1 MGAAISVTLPTLQGL
16 EHVLGALRTSALP
29 LDGSTASAQR
39 QKLHMTPTPPSL
51 LRRIAIAVGSF
62 FSIVARPDLA
72 AQVDALR
79 RGVSVPVAP
88 KPVEPA
94 PVLVTPASV
103 APPPPPPAPVAP
115 PMASE
120 TAALQLLGLLQ
131 REARF
136 VDFVQEDVV
145 SYTDA
150 EVGAAARVVHEGCRK
165 VLGAH
170 FSIAPVRSEPEGS
183 RVTLAA
189 GFDATEVRLTGNV
202 VGQAPFTGTL
212 GHRGWRVTEARL
224 PQLTDEKAAA
234 ILAQAEVEL

>member
-1 MGAAISVTLPTLQGL
+1 MNQ
-16 EHVLGALRTSALP
+16 
-29 LDGSTASAQR
+29 
-39 QKLHMTPTPPSL
+39 TPPSFL
-51 LRRIAIAVGSF
+51 SRIAIAIGSF
-62 FSIVARPDLA
+62 FAILGNARLASDITRLRGGEVLA
-72 AQVDALR
+72 AD
-79 RGVSVPVAP
+79 VPPVPP
-88 KPVEPA
+88 KEVRIE
-94 PVLVTPASV
+94 VLVEKIVEKVVEKRVDTSAQ
-103 APPPPPPAPVAP
+103 
-115 PMASE
+115 
-120 TAALQLLGLLQ
+120 QLLGLLQ

-145 SYTDA
+145 AYTDA

-189 GFDATEVRLTGNV
+189 GFDATAVRLTGNV

-224 PQLTDEKAAA
+224 PQLTDDKAAA